1 MHFHMIPT
9 KRKLILFKNKFME
22 SKSVF
27 LVTWPPFSTGRGKE
41 RTSDLP
47 YMALSAFYVLSQL
60 FLTAV
65 LGIVLLAPFCLWKT
79 VSKVLTNSSSWTGIS
94 SGANADAA
102 SMEHALFKAGV
113 VPFFWNSAHETG
125 QRKRE
130 TNSPRVW
137 RDGKAIILPG
147 SRGKSVVINC
157 F

>member
-27 LVTWPPFSTGRGKE
+27 LVTWPPSSTGRGRE

-47 YMALSAFYVLSQL
+47 HMALSAFCVLSQL

-79 VSKVLTNSSSWTGIS
+79 VSKVLTNSSGWTGIS
-94 SGANADAA
+94 SGANAHAA

-113 VPFFWNSAHETG
+113 VPFFLEQCSLRWSKKEGNQFTPSLEGWQGYHFSQAQEE
-125 QRKRE
+125 K
-130 TNSPRVW
+130 VLW
-137 RDGKAIILPG
+137 
-147 SRGKSVVINC
+147 
-157 F
+157 